1 MTRLYRNTG
10 LLLMLLPGV
19 SYLVFY
25 IVNVIGGHR
34 GELDGIISLIFISII
49 AFIITWRWSF
59 SGSLITIGLVAL
71 TIIPILIFWITGDS
85 FTFMYFCLLVLPLLV
100 YTTGGLLVFFSEKR
114 TQTQRRLL
122 AVVCFVM
129 LVISIIWI
137 AIRVM

>member
-19 SYLVFY
+19 AYLVFY

-34 GELDGIISLIFISII
+34 DELDVVISLIFISII

-59 SGSLITIGLVAL
+59 LGGLITIGLVAL
-71 TIIPILIFWITGDS
+71 TVVPILAIWVTGDS
-85 FTFMYFCLLVLPLLV
+85 FTFMYFSFLVLPLLV
-100 YTTGGLLVFFSEKR
+100 YTTGGLLVIFSEKR
-114 TQTQRRLL
+114 THTQRRLL
-122 AVVCFVM
+122 AFVCFVM

-137 AIRVM
+137 AIRVN